1 MRRDRCRYRGGKR
14 GREKKRRVE
23 KKIVFRK
30 EELEREKCRVTI
42 AGFISWERD
51 TNRQES
57 WIDLSSKIAQSNSI
71 QSLIILFI
79 VWELIDIIIREDG
92 IEFIMRD
99 PYVVQFIPFY
109 IDYLVKN
116 LNDPFQRTASN
127 WFELA
132 IRIVI
137 SLLSIFPNRN
147 RHSFSHP
154 IGSSSSILRSLFLQN
169 ASFVQVSNTESS
181 LQLSSNLA

>member
-51 TNRQES
+51 TNRGL
-57 WIDLSSKIAQSNSI
+57 ISSKIAQSNSI

-154 IGSSSSILRSLFLQN
+154 IGSSSSTLRSLFLQN
-169 ASFVQVSNTESS
+169 ASFVRVSNT
-181 LQLSSNLA
+181 